1 MVAGENIVVSE
12 ASIHISAEKNPYP
25 LAIRPYPKEL
35 EEIFLLR
42 NECSVLLRP
51 IRPEDELNLQAFDNS
66 QSKEDRYK
74 RYFAELPQFSH
85 EQLAR
90 LTQIDYE
97 REMAFVAVTQNA
109 SGNEEILG
117 VVRAQRDPDNTF
129 AEFAM
134 AIRSDLK
141 GIGLGSRML
150 QKMIDYARGQ
160 GTQQLIG
167 CTMLENSGMANLAR
181 KLGFSVKYN
190 RDEGLTD
197 MVLVL

>member
-1 MVAGENIVVSE
+1 MRLSKRERDF
-12 ASIHISAEKNPYP
+12 
-25 LAIRPYPKEL
+25 LA
-35 EEIFLLR
+35 
-42 NECSVLLRP
+42 
-51 IRPEDELNLQAFDNS
+51 
-66 QSKEDRYK
+66 
-74 RYFAELPQFSH
+74 
-85 EQLAR
+85 
-90 LTQIDYE
+90 T
-97 REMAFVAVTQNA
+97 FVAVAQNA

-117 VVRAQRDPDNTF
+117 VVRAQRDPDNIF

-190 RDEGLTD
+190 RDEGLID